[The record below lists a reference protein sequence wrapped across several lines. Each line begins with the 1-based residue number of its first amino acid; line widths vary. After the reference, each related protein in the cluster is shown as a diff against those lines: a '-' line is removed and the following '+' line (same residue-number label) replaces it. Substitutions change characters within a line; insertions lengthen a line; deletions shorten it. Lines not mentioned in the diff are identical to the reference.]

1 MLYTSIQFSV
11 GIQDAGLFVDTAEN
25 NNKFRMIDAV
35 SGDTELPSDADHD
48 KTVLVIAHRLNTIR
62 SADKIIVLEK
72 GKVIEEG
79 NHETLMQ
86 MNGRYRRSFSL
97 QKQMNGWNN
106 RGETA

>member
-1 MLYTSIQFSV
+1 MLLSSILKDAPIIILDEATASV
-11 GIQDAGLFVDTAEN
+11 
-25 NNKFRMIDAV
+25 
-35 SGDTELPSDADHD
+35 DADNEYYIQEAMSELCKD

-72 GKVIEEG
+72 GKVVEEG

-86 MNGRYRRSFSL
+86 VNGRYRRSFAL

-106 RGETA
+106 SKEATA